1 MTRRR
6 YREAPMAARARDP
19 TTGNA
24 TAKPSGPPGPPGSQ
38 RGGQGHGDTPCVDEA
53 RKAEAATHG
62 PKPIR
67 AKKEGPPEG
76 SPSHVAGWKRRRQSA
91 EASAAAARAASR
103 AALKALPS
111 T

>member
-24 TAKPSGPPGPPGSQ
+24 TAKPSG
-38 RGGQGHGDTPCVDEA
+38 RQGHRDTPCVDEA

-67 AKKEGPPEG
+67 ARKEGPPEG